1 MNNRKKTRREE
12 SIHIDTYNIC
22 FDTIWKN
29 EKKKYMTHTIT
40 PPPSDKMNVP
50 IIKARV
56 IYKKLV
62 NGEREQKKHENNIT
76 IKICTILK
84 KII

>member
-29 EKKKYMTHTIT
+29 EKEKKEIYDSYCKKYLLTVEKYPHIMTC
-40 PPPSDKMNVP
+40 
-50 IIKARV
+50 
-56 IYKKLV
+56 Y
-62 NGEREQKKHENNIT
+62 
-76 IKICTILK
+76 
-84 KII
+84 